1 MQKNY
6 SGRFLKLMVSGAF
19 LAALSIVLGKYLA
32 FGVGNVLRFSF
43 ENLPIIFAGMAF
55 GSPVGVLVGIVADLV
70 GCILV
75 GYEINPL
82 VTVGAAAIGLISG
95 GYHYFFGRAGSKR
108 AVCLGVTLFVFIS
121 HIIGS
126 VLIKTLGLSIFYD
139 MPLFI
144 LMLWR
149 LLNYAIVGALEC
161 VLLCC
166 LINNKAIKRQILAMN
181 RGTKGRKNDLRT
193 GT

>member
-1 MQKNY
+1 MQKSN
-6 SGRFLKLMVSGAF
+6 SSRFLKLMVSGAF

-55 GSPVGVLVGIVADLV
+55 GSPVGIMVGIVADLV

-75 GYEINPL
+75 GYEINPII
-82 VTVGAAAIGLISG
+82 TVGAALIGLTAG
-95 GYHYFFGRAGSKR
+95 GYYHLPGRGRDKK
-108 AVCLGVTLFVFIS
+108 AVSFRVTFFVFLS
-121 HIIGS
+121 HILGS
-126 VLIKTLGLSIFYD
+126 VLIKTLGLSVFYD
-139 MPLFI
+139 MPLGI

-149 LLNYAIVGALEC
+149 LLNYVIIGTLET

-166 LINNKAIKRQILAMN
+166 LMNNKAIRRQIFVMN
-181 RGTKGRKNDLRT
+181 ESSGKEREKQ
-193 GT
+193 